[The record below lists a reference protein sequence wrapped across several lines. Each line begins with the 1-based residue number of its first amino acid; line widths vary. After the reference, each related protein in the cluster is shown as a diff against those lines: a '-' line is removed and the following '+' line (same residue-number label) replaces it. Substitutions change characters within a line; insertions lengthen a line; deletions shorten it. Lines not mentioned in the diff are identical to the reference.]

1 MLGDSL
7 FPDVRQLMFLLW
19 HKTVNSMLC
28 YYANATNQVQILRIR
43 NIPDWFYERV
53 VFPRERL
60 LMTTPT
66 QAILEVYHG
75 TPAGELLLA
84 QVPCSHL
91 EVNEGH
97 PTHDS
102 SSADQ
107 SNPLHHNGIL
117 GNSVHESKNNSVV
130 DEGNSVSPVAL
141 NTSDTK

>member
-1 MLGDSL
+1 
-7 FPDVRQLMFLLW
+7 MFLLW

-60 LMTTPT
+60 LMTTPA

-75 TPAGELLLA
+75 TPTGELLLA

-91 EVNEGH
+91 EVNEDG
-97 PTHDS
+97 PTSDS
-102 SSADQ
+102 NIAAQRDRLDGKGRP
-107 SNPLHHNGIL
+107 SNG
-117 GNSVHESKNNSVV
+117 VHESRNADN
-130 DEGNSVSPVAL
+130 GNSVSTVAL
-141 NTSDTK
+141 SAGDAE